1 MALNEQGGAPPAAV
15 PENLSY
21 EEAFQQLERILAR
34 LENGDLPLEESLALF
49 EQGAALASFCARTLD
64 DAELR
69 VRKWQPGDLTTPL
82 GGWQES

>member
-1 MALNEQGGAPPAAV
+1 MALNEQGGALPAAV